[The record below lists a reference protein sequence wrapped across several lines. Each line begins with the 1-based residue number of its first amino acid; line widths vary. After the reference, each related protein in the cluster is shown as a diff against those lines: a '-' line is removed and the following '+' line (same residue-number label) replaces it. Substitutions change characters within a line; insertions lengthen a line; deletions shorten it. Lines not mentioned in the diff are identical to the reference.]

1 MRSRK
6 MGGSFFGW
14 SKDHKLLYGD
24 TITTSER
31 LRNPDFNYKHSLEA
45 YEYCKGELINL
56 KFAAN
61 NDWIS
66 SKYMM
71 TTHSILSSKPL
82 QVLEEIYKFIGARLP
97 ENVFDEVSALSQG
110 KFTEDAAD
118 KALDTNKVSKE
129 IIEKWKNMEPLK
141 FNQIREI
148 EENCGEL
155 FKKLSISY
163 VLDKSNSQY
172 YLHSMGVITI

>member
-6 MGGSFFGW
+6 TGGRFFGW
-14 SKDHKLLYGD
+14 LNDYKLFYD
-24 TITTSER
+24 VATTASER

-45 YEYCKGELINL
+45 YEYCKGELRNS

-82 QVLEEIYKFIGARLP
+82 QILEEIYKFIGAQLP
-97 ENVFDEVSALSQG
+97 ENVFDEISALSQG
-110 KFTEDAAD
+110 KFTEDAED

-129 IIEKWKNMEPLK
+129 ITEKWKNMEPLK

-172 YLHSMGVITI
+172 YLHSAGVITI